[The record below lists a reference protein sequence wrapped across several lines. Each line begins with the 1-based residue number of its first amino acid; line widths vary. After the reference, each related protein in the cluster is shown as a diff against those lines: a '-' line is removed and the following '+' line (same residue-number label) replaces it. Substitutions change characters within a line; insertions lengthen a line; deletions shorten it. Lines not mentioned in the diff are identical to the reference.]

1 MELSRNRM
9 VILDTSV
16 LISIFEKKIDIRDEI
31 SAEIGKA
38 ELLVPRSVLRELEK
52 LYSLSKGSKRRLAKA
67 AIDYI
72 YSAGF
77 KIVESEDEEDVDE
90 DLIILAKN
98 FDAAVAT
105 LDKELINKLRK
116 EGIEIITWKNKRFKL
131 I

>member
-1 MELSRNRM
+1 MELSKNRI

-72 YSAGF
+72 DSIGF
-77 KIVESEDEEDVDE
+77 KIIESEDEEDVDK
-90 DLIILAKN
+90 DLIMLAKN

>member
-1 MELSRNRM
+1 MGSSRNRM

-38 ELLVPRSVLRELEK
+38 ELLVPRSVLRELKK

-131 I
+131 V

>member
-1 MELSRNRM
+1 MGSSRNRI

-38 ELLVPRSVLRELEK
+38 ELLVPRSVLRELGK

-72 YSAGF
+72 DSIGF
-77 KIVESEDEEDVDE
+77 KIIESEDEENVDK
-90 DLIILAKN
+90 DLRMLAKK

-131 I
+131 V

>member
-1 MELSRNRM
+1 MGSSRNRM

-131 I
+131 V

>member
-1 MELSRNRM
+1 MGSSRNRI

-38 ELLVPRSVLRELEK
+38 ELLVPRSVLRELGK

-72 YSAGF
+72 DSIGF
-77 KIVESEDEEDVDE
+77 KIIESEDEENVDK
-90 DLIILAKN
+90 DLIMLAKK

-131 I
+131 V

>member
-1 MELSRNRM
+1 MGSSRNRI

-116 EGIEIITWKNKRFKL
+116 EGIKIITWKNKRFKL
-131 I
+131 V

>member
-1 MELSRNRM
+1 MELSRNRI

-52 LYSLSKGSKRRLAKA
+52 LYSLSRGSRRRLAKA

-72 YSAGF
+72 DSIGF
-77 KIVESEDEEDVDE
+77 KIIESEDEENVDK

>member
-1 MELSRNRM
+1 MGSSRNRI

-131 I
+131 V

>member
-1 MELSRNRM
+1 MELSRNRI

-72 YSAGF
+72 YSVGF
-77 KIVESEDEEDVDE
+77 KIVESEDEEDVDK
-90 DLIILAKN
+90 DLIILAKK

-116 EGIEIITWKNKRFKL
+116 KGIEIITWKNKRFKL

>member
-1 MELSRNRM
+1 MGSSRNRM

-72 YSAGF
+72 YSVGF
-77 KIVESEDEEDVDE
+77 KIIESEDEEDVDK
-90 DLIILAKN
+90 DLIMLAKK

-105 LDKELINKLRK
+105 LDKELI
-116 EGIEIITWKNKRFKL
+116 TWKNKRFKL

>member
-1 MELSRNRM
+1 MESSRNRI

-38 ELLVPRSVLRELEK
+38 ELLVPRSVLRELGK

-72 YSAGF
+72 DSIGF
-77 KIVESEDEEDVDE
+77 KIIESEDEENVDK
-90 DLIILAKN
+90 DLIMLAKK

-131 I
+131 V

>member
-1 MELSRNRM
+1 MESSRNRI

>member
-1 MELSRNRM
+1 MGSSRNRM

-72 YSAGF
+72 YSVGF

>member
-1 MELSRNRM
+1 MELSRNRI

-38 ELLVPRSVLRELEK
+38 KLLVPRSVLRELKK

-131 I
+131 V

>member
-1 MELSRNRM
+1 MGSSRNRM

-72 YSAGF
+72 DSIGF
-77 KIVESEDEEDVDE
+77 KIIESEDEEDVDK
-90 DLIILAKN
+90 DLIMLAKN

>member
-1 MELSRNRM
+1 MGSSRNRI

-38 ELLVPRSVLRELEK
+38 ELLVPRSVLRELKK

-90 DLIILAKN
+90 NLIILAKN

-131 I
+131 V

>member
-1 MELSRNRM
+1 MGSSRNRI

-38 ELLVPRSVLRELEK
+38 ELLVPRSVLRELGK

-77 KIVESEDEEDVDE
+77 KIIESEDEENVDK
-90 DLIILAKN
+90 DLIMLAKK

-131 I
+131 V

>member
-1 MELSRNRM
+1 MGSSRNRM

-52 LYSLSKGSKRRLAKA
+52 LYSLSRGSRRRLAKA

-72 YSAGF
+72 DSIGF
-77 KIVESEDEEDVDE
+77 KIIESEDEKDVDR
-90 DLIILAKN
+90 DLIMLAKK

-105 LDKELINKLRK
+105 LDKELISKLRK